1 MTKKE
6 KGFAIFIGCAVFAIF
21 ALVLEGACNSLILSG
36 GRAAA
41 LMQKPVLFGLFG
53 GLMAG
58 LFEESGRF
66 VAFKTVLK
74 KTRNDNSTALYY
86 GAGHAGFEV
95 FYIIVTTIITIV
107 MADKL
112 PAQAQAQVQ
121 GQSPLMYLVAVIER
135 IPAIALHISLSVVV
149 WFAVKNKGQF
159 YLYPAAILI
168 HMLFDAVAGTLSLMK
183 VNIAIIEVLFY
194 VMAVPVICLAIALW
208 KKNSSKKEESEV

>member
-6 KGFAIFIGCAVFAIF
+6 KAFAVFIGCITFAVF
-21 ALVLEGACNSLILSG
+21 ALVLEGTCNALILGG
-36 GRAAA
+36 GRSLA
-41 LMQKPVLFGLFG
+41 LMQKPLLYGLFG
-53 GLMAG
+53 GFMAG

-66 VAFKTVLK
+66 VAFKLFLK
-74 KTRNDNSTALYY
+74 KTRDDNSTALYY

-95 FYIIVTTIITIV
+95 LYIIVTTIITIA

-112 PAQAQAQVQ
+112 GAQAQTQIQ

-135 IPAIALHISLSVVV
+135 IPAIAVHVSLSVLV

-159 YLYPAAILI
+159 YLYPLAILI
-168 HMLFDAVAGTLSLMK
+168 HLFFDMVAGSLSLMN
-183 VNIAIIEVLFY
+183 VNLAIIEVLFY
-194 VMAVPVICLAIALW
+194 VMAVPVICLSIALW